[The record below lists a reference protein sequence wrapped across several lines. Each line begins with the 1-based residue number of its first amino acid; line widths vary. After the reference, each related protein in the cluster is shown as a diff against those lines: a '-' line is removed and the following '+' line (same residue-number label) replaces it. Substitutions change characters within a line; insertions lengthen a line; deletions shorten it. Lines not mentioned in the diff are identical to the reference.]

1 MKKHFSRNGATA
13 QRSSVETRQRSAP
26 LRLCVRNL
34 SLAVLF
40 FLLAN
45 TCVFAQTS
53 DVNLLLSTL
62 PAGKDPQRFKGYVQ
76 PQFKA
81 ATQRSLY
88 LPMRDGVKIAVQLV
102 LPKDLPADQKIPAI
116 MNMTRY
122 WRARQDGEPNAFWA
136 AHGYAMVFVDARGT
150 GASFGVWKAPFTP
163 DEVKDYNE
171 IANWIIAQPWSN
183 GKIGALGSSYT
194 GNTAL
199 WLASTMNPAVKAIVP
214 RHYEF
219 DLYSE
224 TPYPGGL
231 LTDWMVKTW
240 NEGNRQLD
248 SNPGVRLVD
257 EDVDQKLYQEA
268 TKRRVENMNVYAAA
282 LKTTFRDDRSFGYGL
297 DELSVHSYSRQI
309 EKSNVAINNWGGWFD
324 AATPEAIIKTFLTL
338 KNYQRAVIGPWNH
351 GGSQNASPFQT
362 PDSKRVMQTYE
373 WLRFFD
379 HYLKGIDTGL
389 DADKR
394 LFYFTIGEERW
405 KVTNTWPVAGTTITS
420 WYFTEN
426 NSLTTTAPSG
436 NSSEDRYTINFD
448 ATTGAK
454 SRWHTQVGG
463 DVVYPDRAE
472 EDKKL
477 LTYTSAPLDAD
488 IEITGHPVVS
498 LFVTSTHTDG
508 AFFVYL
514 EEIDENGKVTYLTEG
529 ELRAVHRRVS
539 NEQSPVKLPVP
550 YHSFLKKDAMP
561 LVPGTVAELKF
572 GLQPISVLVKKGHRL
587 RVAIAGH
594 DRDTFIRIPAEG
606 TPAIAVQR
614 NSRARSMIEL
624 PVIKR

>member
-1 MKKHFSRNGATA
+1 MIERITRIATVLLICCAGVLA
-13 QRSSVETRQRSAP
+13 QSSD
-26 LRLCVRNL
+26 LNI
-34 SLAVLF
+34 
-40 FLLAN
+40 
-45 TCVFAQTS
+45 
-53 DVNLLLSTL
+53 LLSTM
-62 PAGKDPQRFKGYVQ
+62 PAGKDPQRYKGYTE
-76 PQFKA
+76 PQYKA
-81 ATQRSLY
+81 ATQRSFY
-88 LPMRDGVKIAVQLV
+88 LTMRDGVKIAVQLV

-122 WRARQDGEPNAFWA
+122 WRAQQGGAPNLFFPG
-136 AHGYAMVFVDARGT
+136 HGYAMVFVDARGT
-150 GASFGVWKAPFTP
+150 GASYGVWKAPYSP
-163 DEVKDYNE
+163 DEVKDYGE
-171 IANWIIAQPWSN
+171 VASWIAAQPWSN
-183 GKIGALGSSYT
+183 GNVGAIGNSYT

-199 WLASTMNPAVKAIVP
+199 WLASTMNPAVKAVIP

-219 DLYSE
+219 DLYDE

-248 SNPGVRLVD
+248 TNSGVRLVD
-257 EDVDQKLYQEA
+257 EDTDQKLYQEA
-268 TKRRVENMNVYAAA
+268 TKRRGENIDVYAAA
-282 LKTTFRDDRSFGYGL
+282 LKTTFRDDRQFGYSL
-297 DELSVHSYSRQI
+297 DDLSVHSYSAQI
-309 EKSNVAINNWGGWFD
+309 EKSNVAINNFGGWFD

-351 GGSQNASPFQT
+351 GATQNASPYQT
-362 PDSKRVMQTYE
+362 AESKRVMLNFE

-405 KVTNTWPVAGTTITS
+405 KATNTWPVAGTRMAR
-420 WYFTEN
+420 WYFNEN
-426 NSLTTTAPSG
+426 NSLSSKAPNSG
-436 NSSEDRYTINFD
+436 ADTYTINFD

-454 SRWHTQVGG
+454 NRWHTQVGG
-463 DVVYPDRAE
+463 EVVYPDRAE

-477 LTYTSAPLDAD
+477 LTYTSEPLESDM
-488 IEITGHPVVS
+488 EITGHPIVS
-498 LFVTSTHTDG
+498 LFITSTHTDG

-514 EEIDENGKVTYLTEG
+514 EDVDENGKVTYLTEG
-529 ELRAVHRRVS
+529 ELRALHGRVS
-539 NEQSPVKLPVP
+539 KEQSPVKLPVP

-561 LVPGTVAELKF
+561 LVPGQIAELKF

-594 DRDTFIRIPAEG
+594 DKDTFIRIPAEG
-606 TPAIAVQR
+606 APTIAVQR
-614 NSRARSMIEL
+614 NPPGLSMIEL

>member
-1 MKKHFSRNGATA
+1 MIL
-13 QRSSVETRQRSAP
+13 TRITR
-26 LRLCVRNL
+26 
-34 SLAVLF
+34 LAVL
-40 FLLAN
+40 LIVLCTSA
-45 TCVFAQTS
+45 VAQS
-53 DVNLLLSTL
+53 NDINLLLSTL
-62 PAGKDPQRFKGYVQ
+62 PAGKDPQRYKGYVE

-81 ATQRSLY
+81 VTQRSLY
-88 LPMRDGVKIAVQLV
+88 LPMRDGVNIAVTLV
-102 LPKDLPADQKIPAI
+102 MPKDLPAEQKIPAI
-116 MNMTRY
+116 LTMTRY
-122 WRARQDGEPNAFWA
+122 WRGRQGAEPNAFIP

-150 GASFGVWKAPFTP
+150 GASFGVWKAPFTQ
-163 DEVKDYNE
+163 DEVKDYSE
-171 IANWIIAQPWSN
+171 VVNWIVAQSWSN
-183 GKIGALGSSYT
+183 GRVGAIGNSYT

-199 WLASTMNPAVKAIVP
+199 WLASTMNPAVKAVVP

-219 DLYSE
+219 DLYAE

-248 SNPGVRLVD
+248 TNPGVRLVD

-268 TKRRVENMNVYAAA
+268 TNRRGENIDVYAAA
-282 LKTTFRDDRSFGYGL
+282 LKTTFRDDRAFGYTL
-297 DELSVHSYSRQI
+297 DELSLHTYAAQI

-324 AATPEAIIKTFLTL
+324 ASTPDAIIRTFLTL

-351 GGSQNASPFQT
+351 GATQNASPYQT
-362 PDSKRVMQTYE
+362 PASKRAMQTYE

-389 DADKR
+389 DTEKR

-405 KVTNTWPVAGTTITS
+405 KVTDRWPVAGMQMTA
-420 WYFTEN
+420 WYFNEN
-426 NSLTTTAPSG
+426 NSLTTKAPTGKSD
-436 NSSEDRYTINFD
+436 EDRYTINFD

-454 SRWHTQVGG
+454 NRWHTQVGG
-463 DVVYPDRAE
+463 EVVYPDRAE

-477 LTYTSAPLDAD
+477 LTYMSAPLDAD
-488 IEITGHPVVS
+488 VEITGHPIVS
-498 LFVTSTHTDG
+498 LIVTSTHTDG

-514 EEIDENGKVTYLTEG
+514 EDIDENGKVTYLTEG
-529 ELRAVHRRVS
+529 ELRALHRRVS
-539 NEQSPVKLPVP
+539 NEPRAGKLPVP
-550 YHSFLKKDAMP
+550 YHTFLKKDAMP
-561 LVPGTVAELKF
+561 LVPGQVADLKF

-594 DRDTFIRIPAEG
+594 DKDTFIRIPAEG
-606 TPAIAVQR
+606 APVIAVQR
-614 NSRARSMIEL
+614 NSRGLSMIEL